1 MHLSLL
7 SAMKRNKMKL
17 LLLHLLLILVLN
29 SCIVNDIPYPQIQLF
44 ITELNVRGAV
54 SAAQIDNETKTVV
67 VNLADSVNPRRVYV
81 ESMKITDQAR
91 STLTNDTTIDLT
103 NPYSVTLSLYQDY
116 YWTIKANQIIDRRFS
131 IKNQVGEPTFDVK
144 NKTATVNIAKGSDL
158 NKIELL
164 ELKLGPEGS
173 TINMSTSL
181 PQLTW
186 TNYDNNFATS
196 TVVVN
201 YRDFIVMEEWK
212 LYVFISN
219 SNVTTLRADAF
230 VEAAYLYGEG
240 IEGAEYG
247 FEYKEATA
255 ETWIQVDKASIRTN
269 GNNFFAKISKLKSN
283 TSYVCRAIA
292 GNEKG
297 GEVNFT
303 TGSTVEL
310 TNGSF
315 DNWHKVGNVW
325 NPWAEN
331 ALSFWDT
338 GNKGSTTMPGAES
351 NSMPTTDTATGSGQA
366 AKLESKFVGIG
377 TLGKFA
383 AGNMFVGEFKRVDG
397 TNGVLDFGRVFT
409 EKPTSLSGSYK
420 YTSKPINYFDK
431 AMFSHLSGVPDT
443 CSIFIAL
450 GDWDSPLEIR
460 TKPSDRKVFD
470 PKDPKIIAYAEF
482 FSGTS
487 TDTYQPFTLNLDY
500 RETNRTP
507 KYIIIVCSASRYG
520 DYFTGGAGSTLWI
533 DNFVFGWD

>member
-1 MHLSLL
+1 MYLSLWL
-7 SAMKRNKMKL
+7 AMKKNITKL
-17 LLLHLLLILVLN
+17 LLLQLLLTLMLT

-44 ITELNVRGAV
+44 ITDLNVRGA
-54 SAAQIDNETKTVV
+54 SAAPQIDNETKVV
-67 VNLADSVNPRRVYV
+67 TVNLADSVNPRKVYI
-81 ESMKITDQAR
+81 ESIKVTDQAR
-91 STLTNDTTIDLT
+91 STLKNDTTIDLT

-131 IKNQVGEPTFDVK
+131 IKNQVGEPIFDVK

-240 IEGAEYG
+240 IEGAVYG
-247 FEYKEATA
+247 FEYKEANVDSWTD
-255 ETWIQVDKASIRTN
+255 VDKATIVTV
-269 GNNFFAKISKLKSN
+269 GNNFSVKISKLKPN
-283 TSYVCRAIA
+283 TTYVCRAIA
-292 GNEKG
+292 GTEKG
-297 GEVNFT
+297 EEVEFT
-303 TGSTVEL
+303 TGAIVPL
-310 TNGSF
+310 PNGSF
-315 DNWHKVGNVW
+315 DNWHKVGSVW
-325 NPWAEN
+325 NPWAEG
-331 ALSFWDT
+331 AQSFWDT
-338 GNKGSTTMPGAES
+338 GNKGSSTLGES
-351 NSMPTTDTATGSGQA
+351 NTVPTNTTATGSGQA

-397 TNGVLDFGRVFT
+397 TNGILDFGRPFT
-409 EKPTSLSGSYK
+409 AKPTQLKGFYK
-420 YTSKPINYFDK
+420 YASKPINYFDK
-431 AMFSHLSGVPDT
+431 EMFSHLSGVPDT
-443 CSIFIAL
+443 CSIYMAL
-450 GDWDSPLEIR
+450 GDWDSPVEIR
-460 TKPSDRKVFD
+460 TKPSDRKMFD
-470 PKDPKIIAYAEF
+470 PKDPKIIAYADF
-482 FSGTS
+482 FSGSS
-487 TDTYQPFTLNLDY
+487 TEVYQPFTLNLDY
-500 RETNRTP
+500 RATNRTP
-507 KYIIIVCSASRYG
+507 KYLIIVCSASRYG
-520 DYFTGGAGSTLWI
+520 DYFTGGVGSTLWI
-533 DNFVFGWD
+533 DNFELGWD